1 MEAAAADAVAG
12 CRGAAWSLTAGT
24 PGSWWSSWWS
34 PPTEEAARGE
44 GTGRREHHSLARC
57 GGGDGAACG
66 AGWRHGRRE
75 HELGEEAERW
85 RGRGRG
91 TWPAARLM
99 AGDDGSGQRPRL
111 GSLPRSRRGRRGP
124 SKQMAA
130 RGTLAAGSCARWI
143 GRSGASEGREERR
156 EVERGCWAATRLS
169 SRRVKRRGRQG
180 LSGLR
185 EGIERDGF

>member
-1 MEAAAADAVAG
+1 MGLGASPGVVVHEVLPGDGLGLGSDSERGLAETTQQRHAAVEGHGSSSRKEQKMEAAAADAVAG

-85 RGRGRG
+85 RGGGGGRLMRTGAVHRGAEEATRGRTRG
-91 TWPAARLM
+91 GEEA
-99 AGDDGSGQRPRL
+99 
-111 GSLPRSRRGRRGP
+111 SRRRG
-124 SKQMAA
+124 A
-130 RGTLAAGSCARWI
+130 R
-143 GRSGASEGREERR
+143 RSGGHGLGEEG
-156 EVERGCWAATRLS
+156 
-169 SRRVKRRGRQG
+169 
-180 LSGLR
+180 
-185 EGIERDGF
+185 